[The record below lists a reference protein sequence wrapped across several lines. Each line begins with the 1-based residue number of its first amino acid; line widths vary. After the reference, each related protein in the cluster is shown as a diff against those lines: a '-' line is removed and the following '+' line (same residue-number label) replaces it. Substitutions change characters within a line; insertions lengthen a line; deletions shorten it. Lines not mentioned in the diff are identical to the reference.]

1 MRNHAE
7 TFYVIIF
14 LLSCYLVTFNWNGM
28 KLARSMKL
36 ELVTRNSQISISL
49 NKGIA

>member
-1 MRNHAE
+1 MQKR
-7 TFYVIIF
+7 FM
-14 LLSCYLVTFNWNGM
+14 LSFFMLSRYHVTFNSNGM

-36 ELVTRNSQISISL
+36 ELVTGNSQISISL